1 MGIVL
6 DSTVGS
12 SPLIID
18 SSIES
23 DSTSL
28 ESPVTGSSLLV
39 MTFDIGAGFVVGK
52 VMTTGGLPELLEAP
66 GVTLDSTID
75 A

>member
-12 SPLIID
+12 APLIIE

-23 DSTSL
+23 NSTSL
-28 ESPVTGSSLLV
+28 ESPVEGSSLLV
-39 MTFDIGAGFVVGK
+39 MTFDIGAGFIVGK
-52 VMTTGGLPELLEAP
+52 VMTSGSQSELLEAP

-75 A
+75 T